1 MNDRVCAECDSCE
14 LRSREWFGG
23 VGTAPFNHRA
33 NLKAGGHLGEMFDG
47 RPVIGIA
54 NSASDLVPCNSGL
67 TELAERAVRGVL
79 EAGGFPLV
87 FPTMSIGDSIMRPSG
102 MLYRNLMSMELEEL
116 ARANPID
123 GLLILTGCDNTAPA
137 YAMGAASTGLPTM
150 LIHAGPM
157 LSGNWRATT
166 MASGTDVYKLNDE
179 ARRGTL
185 TSDDLDGAEYGMS
198 RSTGTCNTMGTAC
211 TMGAVLEA
219 MGLSLM
225 GTANIPAMDA
235 RKKAAAQHSGRRI
248 VGLVTEGVGI
258 ADILTPAAFRNGA
271 RTNAAMGGG
280 TNTTAHLLAL
290 AGRLGVDFTI
300 DDMER
305 WSRDVPLLANVQ
317 PSGRFLMEDFYNAGG
332 QAALMHAMGD
342 LIDPCPL
349 TVSGRPIGEE
359 IGSARVWDD
368 RVIRTPEDPVST
380 APALAVLRGNLAPRG
395 AIIKATAADPRLLDH
410 RGPAVVFDSI
420 EDLDARLDDP
430 DLDVDANSVIV
441 LRGIGPTAYPGAPE
455 LGNVKIPKKLLDQ
468 GVTDVIRLSDGRM
481 SGTAFGTV
489 VLQVAPESGAGGP
502 LALVRDGDMI
512 HLDVANRQLDL
523 EVEEEELEA
532 RRSRWRPPPAQFD
545 RGYRRLYVDHVLQ
558 ADAGFDFD
566 FLRGSSG
573 APAMTRRPY

>member
-1 MNDRVCAECDSCE
+1 MNDRGCAECDSCE

-47 RPVIGIA
+47 RPIIGIA

-67 TELAERAVRGVL
+67 TDLAERAVRGVL

-102 MLYRNLMSMELEEL
+102 MLYRNLMSLELEEL

-157 LSGNWRATT
+157 LSGNWHATT
-166 MASGTDVYKLNDE
+166 LASGTDVYKLNDE
-179 ARRGTL
+179 ARRGAL
-185 TSDDLDGAEYGMS
+185 TRDDLDGAEYGIS

-211 TMGAVLEA
+211 TMGAVFEA

-235 RKKAAAQHSGRRI
+235 RKKAAAQRSGRRI
-248 VGLVTEGVGI
+248 VGLVKEGVGI

-332 QAALMHAMGD
+332 QAALMQAMGG
-342 LIDPCPL
+342 LIDPHAL
-349 TVSGRPIGEE
+349 TVSGRTIGEE
-359 IGSARVWDD
+359 IASARVWDD
-368 RVIRTPEDPVST
+368 RVIRTLDDPVST

-468 GVTDVIRLSDGRM
+468 GVTDVIRISDGRM
-481 SGTAFGTV
+481 SGTAYGTV
-489 VLQVAPESGAGGP
+489 VLQVTPESGVGGP

-523 EVEEEELEA
+523 EVDEEELNA
-532 RRSRWRPPPAQFD
+532 RRSQWQPPPAQFD